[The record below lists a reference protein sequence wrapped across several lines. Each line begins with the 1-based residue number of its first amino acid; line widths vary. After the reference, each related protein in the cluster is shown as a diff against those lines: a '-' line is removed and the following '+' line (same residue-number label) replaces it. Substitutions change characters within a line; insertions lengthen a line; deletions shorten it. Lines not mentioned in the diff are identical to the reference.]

1 MYSTFYIA
9 KNECMTC
16 TNKTLKGLGTLHGVF
31 GAEVDSINGKI
42 EVSHTDEVTP
52 SEIETKLR
60 ELGFEIITQTN
71 ENEYDAPSIW
81 GCVL

>member
-1 MYSTFYIA
+1 MIEFIK
-9 KNECMTC
+9 KNI
-16 TNKTLKGLGTLHGVF
+16 LKIIGIVVGGIGTLHGVF